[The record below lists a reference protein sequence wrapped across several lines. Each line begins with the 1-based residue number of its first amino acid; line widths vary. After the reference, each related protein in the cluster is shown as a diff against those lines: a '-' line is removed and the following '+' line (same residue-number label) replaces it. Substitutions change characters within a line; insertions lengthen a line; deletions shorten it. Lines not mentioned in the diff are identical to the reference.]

1 MVWPCCGSAFSAFI
15 IYTADLPKKKLQPS
29 LKYSVMEPVIEQFYL
44 DLGVN
49 PFSPKTRKWLNILYA
64 VVLIFSIIKSVAR
77 FATNQEFP
85 AWTSIF
91 FAISF
96 VLALYFVNRKRFF
109 PEGKFFVSI
118 TQDML
123 KYRVQRN
130 SEVQSFSL
138 QNIEYIHYDD
148 ERVGF
153 KPYGDY
159 WHYIISGQ
167 YTKEIFEHL
176 KKTLESQAAH
186 PQKTVQS

>member
-1 MVWPCCGSAFSAFI
+1 
-15 IYTADLPKKKLQPS
+15 
-29 LKYSVMEPVIEQFYL
+29 MEPVTEQFYL

-49 PFSPKTRKWLNILYA
+49 PISPKTRKGLNILYA
-64 VVLIFSIIKSVAR
+64 VVIIFAIVKSIVRLS
-77 FATNQEFP
+77 TNQELP
-85 AWTSIF
+85 GWALIILV
-91 FAISF
+91 FAF
-96 VLALYFVNRKRFF
+96 VFSLYFINRKRFY
-109 PEGKFFVSI
+109 PEGLFFVSI

-123 KYRVQRN
+123 KYRGLKD

-153 KPYGDY
+153 KTYGDY

-176 KKTLESQAAH
+176 QGAIQASTRSNA
-186 PQKTVQS
+186 K